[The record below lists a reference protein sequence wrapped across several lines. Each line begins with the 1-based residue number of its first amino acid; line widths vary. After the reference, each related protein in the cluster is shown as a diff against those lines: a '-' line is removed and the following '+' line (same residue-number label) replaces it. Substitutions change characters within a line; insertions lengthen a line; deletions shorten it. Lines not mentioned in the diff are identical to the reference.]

1 MASIQIF
8 IHATWDKYDEKW
20 IYKIRERDYTKYG
33 EALLE
38 VRNLEFL
45 TPDDIT
51 LKNLLVK
58 AMRLQKSEL
67 LAAAAV
73 EAMSIQQ
80 DIDEMLAIE
89 DKS

>member
-1 MASIQIF
+1 MAAIQIF

-20 IYKIRERDYTKYG
+20 NYKIRESDWTKYG
-33 EALLE
+33 EALIE
-38 VRNLEFL
+38 VRNLEFQS
-45 TPDDIT
+45 PDDIT

-58 AMRLQKSEL
+58 AKRLQKSEL

-73 EAMSIQQ
+73 EAMNIQQ
-80 DIDEMLAIE
+80 DIDELLAIE